1 MEERPKR
8 YRYLLALL
16 WLPLALVLVVPAVV
30 LLAVAFYAR
39 AALTAVVSLVRYL
52 LTFKPPSAAATQRPH
67 LLRVNVAAKKGQ

>member
-30 LLAVAFYAR
+30 LLAVAFYVR
-39 AALTAVVSLVRYL
+39 AAVAAVASLVRYF
-52 LTFKPPSAAATQRPH
+52 LTFKPTSAAATQRPH
-67 LLRVNVAAKKGQ
+67 LLKISVAAKKSQ